1 MKFLNPS
8 YLVLRTFYN
17 NPEKNLKLILQ
28 DFLKK
33 ENSIHNDSI
42 TRTVYGV
49 IRKDN
54 MLSYVIKNFS
64 TTKINKISSNNL
76 ILLKIGIYLL
86 IFSRSYPDY
95 AVVNEIVKIASIKS
109 KKYINGILR
118 NIARNRDKTEN
129 MIKNIQD
136 LEIKYSISKPL
147 INNLRIISKNLEKD
161 LEYLNKEPLFHI
173 RTNNKIIKFNEFKN
187 LLLENKIEFK
197 EQKKFKS
204 LEIQKPGKLI
214 KKYLNKRYFYF
225 QNTGSQIISLIA
237 AEFSNKHAL
246 DCCAAPGTK
255 SITLNQIRPNLRI
268 FANDI
273 NFKRIA
279 IMNKFLRENSLEKI
293 QIFVSDI
300 TKPAIKNRFDFI
312 ILDAP
317 CTSSGTLRKN
327 PDLKLKINDKYIK
340 KNATKQNE
348 IIKAVVNKFSNTY
361 VLYSVCSFIKEET
374 EGIMKNISENKKT
387 EIIDIS
393 EILSFY
399 DLIYKKGNSGFYLLP
414 NPIINNDIFYLSL
427 FKIKP

>member
-1 MKFLNPS
+1 MKFLSPS
-8 YLVLRTFYN
+8 YLVLRNFYN

-28 DFLKK
+28 NFLKK

-64 TTKINKISSNNL
+64 KTKIKKISSNNL

-129 MIKNIQD
+129 LIKNIQD

-161 LEYLNKEPLFHI
+161 LEYLNKEPSFYI
-173 RTNNKIIKFNEFKN
+173 KTNNKIIEFNEFKK
-187 LLLENKIEFK
+187 LLLENKMEFK
-197 EQKKFKS
+197 EQKKLKS
-204 LEIQKPGKLI
+204 LEIRKPGKLI

-225 QNTGSQIISLIA
+225 QNSGSQIISLIA
-237 AEFSNKHAL
+237 AEFSNKYVF

-255 SITLNQIRPNLRI
+255 SITLNQIRPDLKI

-279 IMNKFLRENSLEKI
+279 IMNKSLRENSLEKI
-293 QIFVSDI
+293 QTFVSDI
-300 TKPAIKNRFDFI
+300 TKPAIKNSFDFI

-317 CTSSGTLRKN
+317 CTCSGTLRKN

-340 KNATKQNE
+340 RNATKQNE
-348 IIKAVVNKFSNTY
+348 IIKAIVNKFSNTY

-374 EGIMKNISENKKT
+374 EDIMKNISENKKT
-387 EIIDIS
+387 EIINIS

-399 DLIYKKGNSGFYLLP
+399 DFIYKKGNSGFYLLP

-427 FKIKP
+427 FKIKS

>member
-1 MKFLNPS
+1 MRFLNPS
-8 YLVLRTFYN
+8 YLILKTFNN

-42 TRTVYGV
+42 TRTVYEV

-54 MLSYVIKNFS
+54 ILSHIVKNFS
-64 TTKINKISSNNL
+64 KTKINKISFSNL

-86 IFSRSYPDY
+86 IFSKSYPDY
-95 AVVNEIVKIASIKS
+95 AVVNEIVKMTSFKS
-109 KKYINGILR
+109 KRYINGILR
-118 NIARNRDKTEN
+118 NITRNRDKIGN
-129 MIKNIQD
+129 IIKDTQE
-136 LEIKYSISKPL
+136 LETKYSISKQL

-173 RTNNKIIKFNEFKN
+173 RINNKIIEYNKFKN
-187 LLLENKIEFK
+187 LLLENNIKFK
-197 EQKKFKS
+197 ELEKFKS
-204 LEIQKPGKLI
+204 LEIKNPGKLI

-225 QNTGSQIISLIA
+225 QNTGSQIMSIIA
-237 AEFSNKHAL
+237 AEFSNQYVL

-255 SITLNQIRPNLRI
+255 SITLNQIKPDLRI

-273 NFKRIA
+273 NLKRIA
-279 IMNKFLRENSLEKI
+279 IMNKFLRENNLKKI
-293 QIFVSDI
+293 LTFVSDI
-300 TKPAIKNRFDFI
+300 TNPAIKNRPDFI

-327 PDLKLKINDKYIK
+327 PDLKLKINGQYIK
-340 KNATKQNE
+340 KNVTKQNN
-348 IIKAVVNKFSNTY
+348 IVKAILNNFSNTY

-374 EGIMKNISENKKT
+374 EDIIKSISENSKT

-393 EILSFY
+393 KTLNFY
-399 DLIYKKGNSGFYLLP
+399 GFNYKRGHSGFYLLP
-414 NPIINNDIFYLSL
+414 DSIINNDIFYLSM
-427 FKIKP
+427 FKIKS